1 MKLSRLLLV
10 LAVIAAGWWFWT
22 HSGSVAPPANG
33 GDRPA
38 PVDRARTVA
47 AESSSRSSDTDAAQR
62 EADAPVPSGTVSENM
77 TPDQVRA
84 LLGPPDET
92 STDSAEGVSRERW
105 IYRRVGKTV
114 VFEKGIVVRVE

>member
-1 MKLSRLLLV
+1 MKLSRVLLV
-10 LAVIAAGWWFWT
+10 LAVVAAGWWFWR
-22 HSGSVAPPANG
+22 HSGAVAPPSQA

-38 PVDRARTVA
+38 PIDRARTA
-47 AESSSRSSDTDAAQR
+47 AAASSAHASDSDAAQR
-62 EADAPVPSGTVSENM
+62 EADAPVPSGAVSENM

-92 STDSAEGVSRERW
+92 SSDGSDGVERERW

-114 VFEKGIVVRVE
+114 VFEKGVVVRVE